1 MDRLKAVR
9 AELATLD
16 AAKIAS
22 QRIGQARLELEA
34 LLAQALVSTDTIMSA
49 AEAIAAIAQENPAD
63 SEAIIA
69 ERVADIFVACAFHD
83 LTAQRARRLKQHLDQ
98 IETGLARFGQTL
110 GALGT
115 PEPSTSESDTLAAGP
130 ALPGTGNDQ
139 DAVDHLLALLN
150 NP

>member
-1 MDRLKAVR
+1 MR

-63 SEAIIA
+63 SQTIIA

-83 LTAQRARRLKQHLDQ
+83 LTAQRARRLEQHLDQ
-98 IETGLARFGQTL
+98 VETGLARFGQTL
-110 GALGT
+110 GALGM
-115 PEPSTSESDTLAAGP
+115 PDLSTGEGDTLASGP

-139 DAVDHLLALLN
+139 DAVDRLLALLN